1 MDARRGGPLLHRP
14 FQLLLLRL
22 VKGGGNHRSA
32 RISGPQALP
41 GKGDEMTGN
50 ITRRE
55 LRKRLR
61 ASNEGKDVET
71 AVARLL
77 AGGQK

>member
-1 MDARRGGPLLHRP
+1 
-14 FQLLLLRL
+14 
-22 VKGGGNHRSA
+22 
-32 RISGPQALP
+32 
-41 GKGDEMTGN
+41 MTGN

-55 LRKRLR
+55 LRKWLR

-77 AGGQK
+77 AGGQKCHCGPQLPENGTRTSGKTLSEFGGAMF

>member
-1 MDARRGGPLLHRP
+1 
-14 FQLLLLRL
+14 
-22 VKGGGNHRSA
+22 
-32 RISGPQALP
+32 
-41 GKGDEMTGN
+41 MTGN

-71 AVARLL
+71 AVARL
-77 AGGQK
+77 AGGRTEMTLRPAPP

>member
-1 MDARRGGPLLHRP
+1 MFRRRMMPPQGHIP
-14 FQLLLLRL
+14 
-22 VKGGGNHRSA
+22 KDGGG
-32 RISGPQALP
+32 

-55 LRKRLR
+55 LRKWLR

>member
-1 MDARRGGPLLHRP
+1 MATVTAADFECSPSTVLKALRREGRRDDWEHHR
-14 FQLLLLRL
+14 
-22 VKGGGNHRSA
+22 
-32 RISGPQALP
+32 
-41 GKGDEMTGN
+41 N

-55 LRKRLR
+55 LRKWLR

>member
-1 MDARRGGPLLHRP
+1 
-14 FQLLLLRL
+14 
-22 VKGGGNHRSA
+22 
-32 RISGPQALP
+32 
-41 GKGDEMTGN
+41 MTGN

-55 LRKRLR
+55 LRKWLR
-61 ASNEGKDVET
+61 ASKEGKDVET